1 MSYNYVNNSDSQ
13 RCRSA
18 CSEILT
24 EARDTLREQYDIV
37 TNFELVGSGA
47 RNTITRNGD
56 GPYDLD
62 YNLVIVHL
70 PDQYKN
76 NLGNLKETVRRC
88 LNNAVRSN
96 DFDDAQ
102 DSTSVLTSIRHFNDT
117 PNVVFSFDVAIVMY
131 NSNGTLMRLI
141 HNKNAVGFGYN
152 GQLTWNEVPSAK
164 KVADKVAAIKK
175 AGAGY
180 WMQVRDKYLDFKNRY
195 LSRQDN
201 SHPSFIV
208 YVEAVNDVYQTIQN
222 QGEKKTMTKG
232 SEQKVSGKTHT
243 QAQLNAYANQNN
255 PNNPAYRASHSNHAN
270 QCNPNNKEFSHSRSA
285 GSKKK

>member
-47 RNTITRNGD
+47 RNMITRNGD

-76 NLGNLKETVRRC
+76 NLGYLKETVRRC

-131 NSNGTLMRLI
+131 NSNGKELVRTFKRR
-141 HNKNAVGFGYN
+141 KSDDAYN
-152 GQLTWNEVPSAK
+152 EQRRERRKLE
-164 KVADKVAAIKK
+164 
-175 AGAGY
+175 
-180 WMQVRDKYLDFKNRY
+180 R
-195 LSRQDN
+195 
-201 SHPSFIV
+201 
-208 YVEAVNDVYQTIQN
+208 
-222 QGEKKTMTKG
+222 EKKG
-232 SEQKVSGKTHT
+232 SGT
-243 QAQLNAYANQNN
+243 
-255 PNNPAYRASHSNHAN
+255 
-270 QCNPNNKEFSHSRSA
+270 
-285 GSKKK
+285 